1 MKIWFDISNSPHV
14 NMFHD
19 LIRDLENKGH
29 EVIITSR
36 PLANTVELLNQR
48 GLKHT
53 IIGEHYGKKFYKK
66 VFGYPIRVM
75 QLRKFLKKNLPD
87 LAVSQSSFHSPVA
100 AKLIGVP
107 SIYTNDNEHAMGNIP
122 AFMFATKIL
131 IPENL
136 PIENIT
142 KKGISHTKI
151 KQYPGVKEGIYLWKK
166 GTQIADA
173 RKNASDGIVRI
184 YIRPEPLT
192 AQYYK
197 AKENF
202 LDDMICEIKE
212 KYHVTILTRD
222 KTQLEHYRHKKFE
235 KIQVPAKPIDFDE
248 IANNCSLFIGAG
260 GSMTRELAI
269 LGIPTISVYQDDLLA
284 VDKYLISNGVMVH
297 EPEITSEFVENYL
310 KSSNHIAKNK
320 EIMEKGQ
327 RAYQLLK
334 DEILSYDKSRKVKLS
349 Y

>member
-14 NMFHD
+14 NMFYY
-19 LIRDLENKGH
+19 LIKELEKDGH
-29 EVIITSR
+29 TIIITSR

-53 IIGEHYGKKFYKK
+53 IIGEHYGKNFYKK
-66 VFGYPIRVM
+66 IFGYPIRVM
-75 QLRKFLKKNLPD
+75 QLRRFLKKNIPD

-142 KKGISHTKI
+142 RKGISQDKI
-151 KQYPGVKEGIYLWKK
+151 KQYPGVKEGIYLWKIGQK
-166 GTQIADA
+166 INIA
-173 RKNASDGIVRI
+173 RESSLDGLVRI

-202 LDDMICEIKE
+202 LDDMICELQE
-212 KYHVTILTRD
+212 KYHITILARD
-222 KTQLEHYRHKKFE
+222 KTQLAHYKQKKFK
-235 KIQVPAKPIDFDE
+235 KIQVPVKPLKFDE
-248 IANNCSLFIGAG
+248 IASNCSLFIGAG

-269 LGIPTISVYQDDLLA
+269 LGIPTISVYQDELLA
-284 VDKYLISNGVMVH
+284 VDKYLISQGILIH
-297 EPEITSEFVENYL
+297 EPEITAKVVEDYIN
-310 KSSNHIAKNK
+310 SINH
-320 EIMEKGQ
+320 
-327 RAYQLLK
+327 
-334 DEILSYDKSRKVKLS
+334 SYEE
-349 Y
+349 